1 MPAFQA
7 QRAQLQRSG
16 AAAAAAL
23 ARAEAEA
30 ADARREAEAKRREA
44 QRLAE
49 EEATRASQLVLLEK
63 ALEELG
69 AELHNLQESTHSLEV
84 TLDMEKTSSKGLE
97 DSVADAEE
105 KRRGSERECQRLS
118 ELLESLSVSGS
129 NLASLAKAVSA
140 KQQEQLQLTQ
150 ELANKKRDALL
161 QTQSIQG
168 RLDETRMLKD
178 QLSEARGTDA
188 PNDTCAAELLAL
200 TASLAEARGKAEE
213 ARSRRQQLE
222 AEATEL
228 ERQLEAQGSQQQ
240 NQDNMDK
247 EQSAS
252 LEQSHAMDWKPK
264 KSTRRRIV
272 CPVREAGSSLGSLP
286 KLPELSNVKDR
297 NRSDRTEK
305 PLALTVRV
313 MYFSHDGTQADTGSQ
328 VSLQLSTSSTVEE
341 LLRSVRES
349 VGCEKGRLL
358 FRMRPLTDMAATLE
372 ECGVV
377 RDPHAVHLLL
387 GRRHRPKEVVERA
400 AQEAAELQLAMSLAA
415 AEAALRPKRRKAEA
429 PDEKEDELS

>member
-1 MPAFQA
+1 MSDYHEMELSRRSIQISDLREDLQHGLDRIQSAEDRSSQLERQIGKLKVEISIRKVKAQEMEDEVLADEAACQQHQQLMREDAEAFQA

-252 LEQSHAMDWKPK
+252 LEQD
-264 KSTRRRIV
+264 
-272 CPVREAGSSLGSLP
+272 L
-286 KLPELSNVKDR
+286 
-297 NRSDRTEK
+297 
-305 PLALTVRV
+305 
-313 MYFSHDGTQADTGSQ
+313 
-328 VSLQLSTSSTVEE
+328 
-341 LLRSVRES
+341 
-349 VGCEKGRLL
+349 
-358 FRMRPLTDMAATLE
+358 
-372 ECGVV
+372 
-377 RDPHAVHLLL
+377 
-387 GRRHRPKEVVERA
+387 RA
-400 AQEAAELQLAMSLAA
+400 AQEQLDEARRRLREQDEAVQLGRRAVTEERQEASHKLQVLRSKLRQLWQAV
-415 AEAALRPKRRKAEA
+415 EA
-429 PDEKEDELS
+429 